1 MQIFNNKK
9 MKIYKKFMFVTVVI
23 TSVVAS
29 SCNKEYF
36 NRPPK
41 SAVAIGN
48 FYQTADQVNAAT
60 NVLYSVPWFG
70 WNTHAGWSIS
80 ELSGGNA
87 RSYSSDIADFATFT
101 VNNQDRVLDAAW
113 NSLYTEVAQAN
124 ALINTLPTAV
134 PSSVS
139 KSVVNNALGE
149 ARLWRALAYFHL
161 VRIYGPVPIIENT
174 SDDISNFQLPRNP
187 VADVYK
193 FIVNDLLFAEANC
206 TAKKRGS
213 TYSANAHVSSGSAS
227 ALLAKVY
234 LYMQDYTDARAEAEK
249 VINSGEFQLYGI
261 DVQGKQYSDLFLT
274 ANNNNEESI
283 IALQW
288 SGGAAVNNNTYG
300 YGNSFQ
306 ASAAASSQITGTGDG
321 YGEVAPTFDL
331 MDEFDPA
338 DLRRKPTFMI
348 PGDHYPELDQAAG
361 GYTYPAG
368 GSAQG
373 TNSATKKYVVGTPA
387 DNGGVGAAQ
396 SAANNTYML
405 RYADMFLI
413 EAEAVMAG
421 ATTSTD
427 PVALNA
433 INTIR
438 KRAGLAPLT
447 QIRRFYTVANPS
459 YTLYGPTPNASV
471 PVNVIK
477 DDIIEERRREFAF
490 EDDFFY
496 DLMRVDGFNNT
507 AHTLGIKLMEQQD
520 RGTAGSAAPIV
531 RYGNIYLTVTAS
543 MLQFQIPAVE
553 LAADPKLL
561 DTPVPYVFK

>member
-1 MQIFNNKK
+1 
-9 MKIYKKFMFVTVVI
+9 MKIFKKFMFGTVVI
-23 TSVVAS
+23 VTAMATS
-29 SCNKEYF
+29 CKKDYF
-36 NRPPK
+36 NRPPL
-41 SAVAIGN
+41 SSVAIGN
-48 FYQTADQVNAAT
+48 FYQNADQVNAAT
-60 NVLYSVPWFG
+60 NALYSVPWFG
-70 WNTHAGWSIS
+70 WNTHAGWAIS
-80 ELSGGNA
+80 EISGGNA
-87 RSYSSDIADFATFT
+87 RSYSSDVDNFSTFT
-101 VNNQDRVLDAAW
+101 VSNTDRVLDAAW

-134 PSSVS
+134 PASVG
-139 KSVVNNALGE
+139 KDVVNNALGE
-149 ARLWRALAYFHL
+149 AHLMRALAYFHL
-161 VRIYGPVPIIENT
+161 VRIYGPVPIITNT
-174 SDDISNFQLPRNP
+174 AANISNFQVPRNVVP
-187 VADVYK
+187 DVYK

-234 LYMQDYTDARAEAEK
+234 LYMQDYPNARAEAEK
-249 VINSGEFQLYGI
+249 VINSGEFKLYGI
-261 DVQGKQYSDLFLT
+261 DIAGKQYSDLFLT

-288 SGGAAVNNNTYG
+288 AGGAAVNNNTYG

-338 DLRRKPTFMI
+338 DLRRKPTFMV
-348 PGDHYPELDQAAG
+348 PGDHYPEIDQAAG

-387 DNGGVGAAQ
+387 DNGGIGAAQ

-405 RYADMFLI
+405 RYADIFLI

-421 ATTSTD
+421 ATTSSD
-427 PVALNA
+427 PIALNA
-433 INTIR
+433 LNTIR
-438 KRAGLAPLT
+438 RRAGLAPLT

-459 YTLYGPTPNASV
+459 YTLYGATPNASV
-471 PVNVIK
+471 PKNVIK
-477 DDIIEERRREFAF
+477 DDILEERRREFAF
-490 EDDFFY
+490 EDDYFY
-496 DLMRVDGFNNT
+496 DLMRVDGFNNNT
-507 AHTLGIKLMEQQD
+507 HTLGIQLMEQQD
-520 RGTAGSAAPIV
+520 RGTAGSTAPIV
-531 RYGNIYLTVTAS
+531 RYGNIYLTITAPQ
-543 MLQFQIPAVE
+543 LQFQIPAVE
-553 LAADPKLL
+553 LAADPKLN
-561 DTPVPYVFK
+561 DPPVPYVF

>member
-1 MQIFNNKK
+1 
-9 MKIYKKFMFVTVVI
+9 MKIYKKLMFGI
-23 TSVVAS
+23 VVAVS
-29 SCNKEYF
+29 AVATGCKKDYF
-36 NRPPK
+36 NRPPL
-41 SAVAIGN
+41 SSVAIGN
-48 FYQTADQVNAAT
+48 FYQNADQVNAAT

-70 WNTHAGWSIS
+70 WNTHAGWAIS
-80 ELSGGNA
+80 EISGGNA
-87 RSYSSDIADFATFT
+87 RSYSSDVDNFSTFT

-113 NSLYTEVAQAN
+113 NSLFTEVAQAN

-134 PSSVS
+134 PASVT
-139 KSVVNNALGE
+139 KDVVNNALGE
-149 ARLWRALAYFHL
+149 AHLMRALAYFHL
-161 VRIYGPVPIIENT
+161 VRIYGPVPIIANT
-174 SDDISNFQLPRNP
+174 AANISNFQVPRNP

-206 TAKKRGS
+206 YAKKRGG

-234 LYMQDYTDARAEAEK
+234 LYMQDYKNARAEAEK
-249 VINSGEFQLYGI
+249 VINSGEFKLYGI
-261 DVQGKQYSDLFLT
+261 DIAGKQYADLFLT

-288 SGGAAVNNNTYG
+288 AGGAAVNNNTYG

-338 DLRRKPTFMI
+338 DLRRKPTFMV
-348 PGDHYPELDQAAG
+348 PGDHYPEIDQAAG

-387 DNGGVGAAQ
+387 DNGGIGAAQ

-459 YTLYGPTPNASV
+459 YPLYGSTPNGNV
-471 PVNVIK
+471 PKNVIK
-477 DDIIEERRREFAF
+477 DDILEERRREFAF

-507 AHTLGIKLMEQQD
+507 THTLGIQLMEQQD
-520 RGTAGSAAPIV
+520 RGTAGSTAPIV
-531 RYGNIYLTVTAS
+531 RYGNIYLTVTPDQ
-543 MLQFQIPAVE
+543 LQFQIPAVE
-553 LAADPKLL
+553 LAADPKLSGP
-561 DTPVPYVFK
+561 PVPYTF

>member
-1 MQIFNNKK
+1 
-9 MKIYKKFMFVTVVI
+9 MKIFRKIIFGSVVTVSALS
-23 TSVVAS
+23 T

-48 FYQTADQVNAAT
+48 FYQNAAQVEAAT

-87 RSYSSDIADFATFT
+87 RSWSSDIADFSYFT

-134 PSSVS
+134 PASVD

-149 ARLWRALAYFHL
+149 AHLWRALAYFHL
-161 VRIYGPVPIIENT
+161 VRTYGPVPIIENT
-174 SDDISNFQLPRNP
+174 STDISNFQVPRNP
-187 VADVYK
+187 VTDVYK

-206 TAKKRGS
+206 TAKIRGS
-213 TYSANAHVSSGSAS
+213 AYSNNAHVSSGSAS

-234 LYMQDYTDARAEAEK
+234 LYMQDYKDARAEAEK
-249 VINSGEFQLYGI
+249 VLGSGEFKLYGI
-261 DVQGKQYSDLFLT
+261 DLPGKQYSDLFLT

-288 SGGAAVNNNTYG
+288 AGGAAVNNNTYG

-321 YGEVAPTFDL
+321 YGEVGPTFDL
-331 MDEFDPA
+331 QDEFDPA
-338 DLRRKPTFMI
+338 DLRRKPTYML
-348 PGDHYPELDQAAG
+348 PGDNYPEIDQAAG

-368 GSAQG
+368 GSEQG
-373 TNSATKKYVVGTPA
+373 TNSAVKKYVVGTPA

-396 SAANNTYML
+396 SSANNTYML
-405 RYADMFLI
+405 RYADVYLI

-421 ATTSTD
+421 ATSSTD

-447 QIRRFYTVANPS
+447 IIKRFYTIANPN
-459 YTLYGPTPNASV
+459 YGLYGPTPNASV
-471 PVNVIK
+471 PQNIIK

-490 EDDFFY
+490 EDDFFF

-507 AHTLGIKLMEQQD
+507 THTLGIKLMEQQD
-520 RGTAGSAAPIV
+520 RGTAGSTAPVV
-531 RYGNIYLTVTAS
+531 RYGNQYLQVTAS

-553 LAADPKLL
+553 IAADPLL
-561 DTPVPYVFK
+561 NAPPVPYAFK

>member
-1 MQIFNNKK
+1 MKIFNKSLFGIMVIVLAIATGCKK
-9 MKIYKKFMFVTVVI
+9 D
-23 TSVVAS
+23 
-29 SCNKEYF
+29 YF
-36 NRPPK
+36 NRPPL
-41 SAVAIGN
+41 SSVAIGN
-48 FYQTADQVNAAT
+48 FYQNADQVNAAT

-70 WNTHAGWSIS
+70 WNTHAGWAIT
-80 ELSGGNA
+80 ELGGGNA
-87 RSYSSDIADFATFT
+87 RSYSSDIANFATFT
-101 VNNQDRVLDAAW
+101 VNNSDRVLDAAW

-139 KSVVNNALGE
+139 KTVVNNALGE
-149 ARLWRALAYFHL
+149 AHLWRALAYFHL
-161 VRIYGPVPIIENT
+161 VRIYGPVPIITNT
-174 SDDISNFQLPRNP
+174 AADIANFQVPRNP
-187 VADVYK
+187 VPDVYK

-206 TAKKRGS
+206 TAKVRGT

-234 LYMQDYTDARAEAEK
+234 LYMQDYANARAEAEK
-249 VINSGEFQLYGI
+249 VINSGEFKLYGI
-261 DVQGKQYSDLFLT
+261 DIPGKQYSDLFLT

-288 SGGAAVNNNTYG
+288 AGGAAVSNNTYG

-331 MDEFDPA
+331 IDEFDPA
-338 DLRRKPTFMI
+338 DLRRKPTFMV
-348 PGDHYPELDQAAG
+348 PGDHYGELDQAAG

-368 GSAQG
+368 SSAQG
-373 TNSATKKYVVGTPA
+373 TNSAVKKYVVGTPA
-387 DNGGVGAAQ
+387 DNGGIGAAQ

-421 ATTSTD
+421 AMTSTD

-459 YTLYGPTPNASV
+459 YSLYGTTPNASV

-490 EDDFFY
+490 EADFFY

-507 AHTLGIKLMEQQD
+507 THTLGIKLMEQQD
-520 RGTAGSAAPIV
+520 RGTAGSVAPVV
-531 RYGNIYLTVTAS
+531 RYGNIYLTVTPQQ
-543 MLQFQIPAVE
+543 LQFQIPAVE
-553 LAADPKLL
+553 LAADPKLNGP
-561 DTPVPYVFK
+561 PVPYAF